1 MPVTQEI
8 SFIISISYQSEAAEE
23 LVSSGEFRSPHSP
36 YEPAQGSCGL
46 ALALL
51 GEDCLSLII
60 QHICVGRLD
69 HTCCSVIKQRHGH
82 C

>member
-51 GEDCLSLII
+51 GEDCLSKEGANSVVDL
-60 QHICVGRLD
+60 RLYSLSD
-69 HTCCSVIKQRHGH
+69 RHWG
-82 C
+82 